1 MDASKEIFINS
12 TIGST
17 RIAILEE
24 NNLSDLHIER
34 PDHKRMVGSIYKG
47 KVQNVIPGMQAA
59 FVDIGYDV
67 NAFLPFTEIIEK
79 NSVKESSFDKEKS
92 NKNINVK
99 LEIGDDI
106 IVQVIKEPF
115 SGKGPRVTTDISIS
129 GNLLVLVPNQKY
141 IGISKKIKDKYEK
154 SRLREIVKSIKPKNF
169 GIIVRTI
176 CMGKNQKTIA
186 NDLKKMVN
194 EWANTNSKIQTNEA
208 PFLVHNDYN
217 LPNIII
223 RDLMEVHTNKVNIDN
238 KQLYKTIYS
247 YIKETA
253 PEQLENVKHYKS
265 KIPIFD
271 KYNIEEQISKSL
283 KNKIWLKSGSYLIID
298 HTEAMVIVDVN
309 SGRFIGKGSHEENS
323 LKINLEAA
331 DEITRQLRI
340 RDIGGLVVIDFID
353 LLNMKNIKKVYD
365 LLKKNL
371 KNDRAKVSVSEF
383 SEFGLVQMTR
393 QRIGLSLLF
402 TLTDRCDKCKG
413 LGRINSKDSVLTKI
427 ENWLKRFKNK
437 FSDKRLIIY
446 VNETMNEY
454 ILNTKKKVINKL
466 ILKNWIWIDLKVDE
480 KLTNSE
486 YRIFSRKRK
495 KDVTNEV

>member
-1 MDASKEIFINS
+1 
-12 TIGST
+12 
-17 RIAILEE
+17 
-24 NNLSDLHIER
+24 
-34 PDHKRMVGSIYKG
+34 
-47 KVQNVIPGMQAA
+47 
-59 FVDIGYDV
+59 
-67 NAFLPFTEIIEK
+67 
-79 NSVKESSFDKEKS
+79 
-92 NKNINVK
+92 
-99 LEIGDDI
+99 
-106 IVQVIKEPF
+106 
-115 SGKGPRVTTDISIS
+115 
-129 GNLLVLVPNQKY
+129 
-141 IGISKKIKDKYEK
+141 
-154 SRLREIVKSIKPKNF
+154 
-169 GIIVRTI
+169 
-176 CMGKNQKTIA
+176 
-186 NDLKKMVN
+186 
-194 EWANTNSKIQTNEA
+194 
-208 PFLVHNDYN
+208 
-217 LPNIII
+217 
-223 RDLMEVHTNKVNIDN
+223 MEVHSNKVNIDN
-238 KQLYKTIYS
+238 KPLYKTIYS
-247 YIKETA
+247 YIKETN
-253 PEQLENVKHYKS
+253 PEQIGNVKHYNS

-283 KNKIWLKSGSYLIID
+283 KNKVWLKSGSYLIID
-298 HTEAMVIVDVN
+298 HTEAMVVVDVN

-353 LLNMKNIKKVYD
+353 LLNIKNRKKVYD
-365 LLKKNL
+365 VLKRNL

-413 LGRINSKDSVLTKI
+413 LGRIDSKDSVLTKI

-454 ILNTKKKVINKL
+454 ILNSKKKVVNKL